1 MRKYLN
7 IITAYSIMLFL
18 IILVGIFQ
26 SWSTAL
32 TILNYCL
39 ISAVMTMG
47 ANIQWGYAGLIN
59 FGIMGYTALGGLAVV
74 LVSVAP
80 VPEAWSAGGINMLLS
95 LFLIIGIVISVKFI
109 LKKFRDKK
117 YKNYLIALSI
127 ILGVILIRIV
137 SSPGI
142 EAIES
147 VDPAKT
153 GFLGGLGLPVLFSW
167 IVGGLLAAGL
177 AFIVGKIALGLR
189 ADYLAIATLLIA
201 EIVVSI
207 VKHEDWLARGVKNV
221 IGLKRP
227 VPYEIDLQNSPWLI
241 NLVEKLNQG
250 KLNLINSVSE
260 QKDVLNQLVIDASS
274 IYVKLCMTGL
284 FLTVVIILLIITQ
297 KALNSPWG
305 RKMRAIRDNEEAAG
319 AMGKNVVK
327 EHLLIFILGSAIVG
341 LAGAMM
347 VTNDG
352 LFTPGSYRPMRYT
365 FVIWVMV
372 IVGGTGNNF
381 GAILGGFVVW
391 FLWVEAGPMALF
403 LINFFTTHLSDTNAF
418 KVHLIESAPYFR
430 FLIIG
435 IGLLLMMRYR
445 PKGLIPE
452 KINVKNF
459 KCGFIF

>member
-1 MRKYLN
+1 MRKYED
-7 IITAYSIMLFL
+7 IITAYT
-18 IILVGIFQ
+18 IILLLIFVVGIFQ

-32 TILNYCL
+32 TIFNYCL
-39 ISAVMTMG
+39 ISAVMTIG

-74 LVSVAP
+74 LVSVSP
-80 VPEAWSAGGINMLLS
+80 VPEAWRVGGSNMLIS
-95 LFLIIGIVISVKFI
+95 LGLIAGSIFLIKYIIKKIPKSKKRNYIIAAIIITGLILLRIISVPAI
-109 LKKFRDKK
+109 E
-117 YKNYLIALSI
+117 N
-127 ILGVILIRIV
+127 
-137 SSPGI
+137 I
-142 EAIES
+142 EA

-167 IVGGLLAAGL
+167 IVGGLFAAGI
-177 AFIVGKIALGLR
+177 AFIIGKVALGLR

-207 VKHEDWLARGVKNV
+207 IKHEDWLARGVKNV

-227 VPYEIDLQNSPWLI
+227 APYEVNLQTSPWFI
-241 NLVEKLNQG
+241 DLVEKIHSS
-250 KLNLINSVSE
+250 KLSMITSITDKQNL
-260 QKDVLNQLVIDASS
+260 LNQLVIESS
-274 IYVKLCMTGL
+274 SVFVKLCFASL
-284 FLTVVIILLIITQ
+284 FLTVVVVLLILTQ
-297 KALNSPWG
+297 KALYSPWG
-305 RKMRAIRDNEEAAG
+305 RMMRAIRDNEDAAN

-327 EHLLIFILGSAIVG
+327 QHLLIFILGSAIVG

-391 FLWVEAGPMALF
+391 FLWVQAAPIALF
-403 LINFFTTHLSDTNAF
+403 FIELFTSHLPETHYL
-418 KVHLIESAPYFR
+418 KLHLIESAPYFR
-430 FLIIG
+430 FLLVG
-435 IGLLLMMRYR
+435 LGLLIIMRYR
-445 PKGLIPE
+445 PQGILPE
-452 KINVKNF
+452 KIVKH
-459 KCGFIF
+459 

>member
-1 MRKYLN
+1 MRQYSN
-7 IITAYSIMLFL
+7 VITAYLIMIIL

-26 SWSTAL
+26 SWSIAL

-80 VPEAWSAGGINMLLS
+80 VEEAWKVGGFNMILCAGI
-95 LFLIIGIVISVKFI
+95 IIGIILSVRYALQKI
-109 LKKFRDKK
+109 EKSKKR
-117 YKNYLIALSI
+117 NYIIAAI
-127 ILGVILIRIV
+127 IITGLLLIRFI
-137 SSPGI
+137 SAPAI
-142 EAIES
+142 EGIES
-147 VDPAKT
+147 VEPAKT
-153 GFLGGLGLPVLFSW
+153 GYLGGLGMPVLFSW
-167 IVGGLLAAGL
+167 IVGGLFAAGL
-177 AFIVGKIALGLR
+177 AFIIGKVALGLR

-201 EIVVSI
+201 EIVVHI
-207 VKHEDWLARGVKNV
+207 IKHEEWLARGVKNV

-227 VPYEIDLQNSPWLI
+227 APYEIDLQSSPWFI
-241 NLVEKLNQG
+241 NLVEKFHST
-250 KLNLINSVSE
+250 KLELINSVAE
-260 QKDVLNQLVIDASS
+260 RQDVLKQLVIDASS
-274 IYVKLCMTGL
+274 VYVKLCFTGL
-284 FLTVVIILLIITQ
+284 FLTVVIILLILTQ
-297 KALNSPWG
+297 KALYSPWG
-305 RKMRAIRDNEEAAG
+305 RKMRAIRDNEEAAS

-327 EHLLIFILGSAIVG
+327 EHLLIFILGSAVVG
-341 LAGAMM
+341 IAGAMM

-391 FLWVEAGPMALF
+391 FLWVQAAPIALF
-403 LINFFTTHLSDTNAF
+403 IINLFTSYLPETNEIKIHLIN
-418 KVHLIESAPYFR
+418 SAPYFR

-435 IGLLLMMRYR
+435 IGLLIIMRYR
-445 PKGLIPE
+445 PQGVIPE
-452 KINVKNF
+452 KIIKH
-459 KCGFIF
+459 